1 MKDITQKGSELKLVM
16 YEKAEID
23 PLAIPKL
30 VEKFAPF
37 MQFTMDAENP
47 YFVYKLGGNS
57 REKNRDI
64 LETLQEILSGM
75 ESLLEDETEK
85 TC

>member
-1 MKDITQKGSELKLVM
+1 M

-37 MQFTMDAENP
+37 MQFAMDVENP